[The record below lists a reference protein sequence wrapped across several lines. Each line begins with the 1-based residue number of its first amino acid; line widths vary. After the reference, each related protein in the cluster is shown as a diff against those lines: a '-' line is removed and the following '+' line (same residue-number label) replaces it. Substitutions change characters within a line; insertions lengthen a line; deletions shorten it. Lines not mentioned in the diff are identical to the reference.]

1 MKKLIAA
8 VVLLSA
14 STAAFAA
21 PALVRAMADCP
32 TGSCPDCPQGK

>member
-8 VVLLSA
+8 VMLLSA

-21 PALVRAMADCP
+21 APAVVHAMSDC